1 MSTLVERRTEPWI
14 LAAGGLVWQAPEGT
28 APALIAALELGFGL
42 ELELRPGPAGET
54 LVCGRDRD
62 AERWPAHDS
71 SAWCHPAVASWP
83 PLPLAEALTLARVHS
98 RWRAP
103 LLLRLRS
110 RSCDF
115 VAAVA
120 RTVLD
125 EGSEQRVRL
134 CGLATRPDDDLR
146 DAADGLR
153 WLVDARSPAEVP
165 PFAEPQPAGYRLH
178 FVPAAAFV
186 AAMRAHR
193 LEVWIAPDL
202 ALTRGNCERLLAA
215 PLHGVAT
222 RYPADLRQAW
232 QRAAAAVWR

>member
-14 LAAGGLVWQAPEGT
+14 VAAGGLVWQAPEGT

-42 ELELRPGPAGET
+42 ELELRPGAAGEP
-54 LVCGRDRD
+54 LICGRDRD
-62 AERWPAHDS
+62 AERWPALDS
-71 SAWCHPAVASWP
+71 SAWCHPAVAGWP
-83 PLPLAEALTLARVHS
+83 PLPLGEALTLARVHS

-110 RSCDF
+110 RSRDF

-134 CGLATRPDDDLR
+134 CGLAAWPDDDLR

-153 WLVDARSPAEVP
+153 LLVDAGSPAEVRS
-165 PFAEPQPAGYRLH
+165 FGDAQPDGYRLR
-178 FVPAAAFV
+178 FVAAAAFV

-193 LEVWIAPDL
+193 LEVWTAPDI

-215 PLHGVAT
+215 PLHGVST

-232 QRAAAAVWR
+232 QRAVASLWR